1 MENHRLKPMKDG
13 YSQELFNKLYEET
26 KQLRKSLAWGI
37 DHRRY
42 GVDKDLVES
51 WFDDKFIFVFNKHCE
66 DKEENILKGFIISS
80 LQQFK
85 NRVLRGA
92 YSKKNEFYCNS
103 IQLEGE
109 HNIINYI
116 IDKEDTST
124 SDIFYG
130 LVLEFFKKEL
140 SNDAYSLFEL
150 ELNPPPFILNRIPKS
165 NAKIPV
171 SLVLEFFD
179 LENVNKNIKYI
190 RQLRKDIL
198 LATEKARQ
206 ELNPN
211 LAF

>member
-1 MENHRLKPMKDG
+1 MENHRLTTMKDG
-13 YSQELFNKLYEET
+13 YPHLLFNKLYEET

-42 GVDKDLVES
+42 GVDKDLIES
-51 WFDDKFIFVFNKHCE
+51 WFDDKFIFVFNKHCL
-66 DKEENILKGFIISS
+66 DKDENVLKGFIISS

-92 YSKKNEFYCNS
+92 YSKKNEFYTNS

-116 IDKEDTST
+116 IDKQDTPT
-124 SDIFYG
+124 SEIFYG
-130 LVLEFFKKEL
+130 LVLEYFKKEL
-140 SNDAYSLFEL
+140 NSDAYTLLEL
-150 ELNPPPFILNRIPKS
+150 ELNPPPYILNRIPKS
-165 NAKIPV
+165 NSKIPV

-179 LENVNKNIKYI
+179 LVNNNKNIKYI